1 MTYENVQSNTSPAS
15 VTIEA
20 LPDGRQRVILTRN
33 VSEEQEE
40 GQKLF
45 RYDEAVFYVPDDR
58 QATTEEIERD
68 KEAWWEYAAEEHAQ
82 PTLDERL
89 TVLEDAIAALMEV

>member
-20 LPDGRQRVILTRN
+20 LPDGRQRVILTR
-33 VSEEQEE
+33 
-40 GQKLF
+40 QKLF
-45 RYDEAVFYVPDDR
+45 RYEEAIFYMPDDR
-58 QATTEEIERD
+58 QAIIEEIERD
-68 KEAWWEYAAEEHAQ
+68 KEAWWEYAAEEHTQ